1 MLTFASRAAALP
13 SRHILQAGLIALT
26 LLGTPA
32 FAADTAS
39 TPAPTTAPLPASV
52 LSSAPP
58 AAVKLDAGPE
68 IRPEI
73 KPEKQSGEIKDSASR
88 NATRLSEKRVAG
100 KVTEVEV
107 KKGKNTYYV
116 KPMDPD
122 ARGNRG
128 AQWKVGEFGGP
139 KNKDEA
145 SSSASAATEAASK
158 SVRKSALKS
167 KTPASAVPAASA
179 PDSLAPDSLAPAAP
193 LETK

>member
-1 MLTFASRAAALP
+1 MLTFDSRAAALP
-13 SRHILQAGLIALT
+13 SRHTMQAGFIAFA
-26 LLGTPA
+26 LLAAPA
-32 FAADTAS
+32 FAADPAS
-39 TPAPTTAPLPASV
+39 TPAPTTVPVPASGP
-52 LSSAPP
+52 SSAPP
-58 AAVKLDAGPE
+58 APVKLDAGPE

-116 KPMDPD
+116 KPTDPD

-139 KNKDEA
+139 KSKDETG
-145 SSSASAATEAASK
+145 SSASAATEAASK

-167 KTPASAVPAASA
+167 KTPATAVPAASA
-179 PDSLAPDSLAPAAP
+179 PDSLAPAVP

>member
-1 MLTFASRAAALP
+1 MQASLMAL
-13 SRHILQAGLIALT
+13 AL
-26 LLGTPA
+26 LATPA

-39 TPAPTTAPLPASV
+39 TPASAPASGP
-52 LSSAPP
+52 SSAPP
-58 AAVKLDAGPE
+58 VAPKLDAGPE

-73 KPEKQSGEIKDSASR
+73 KPEKQSGEIKDSATR
-88 NATRLSEKRVAG
+88 NATKLTEKRVAG

-139 KNKDEA
+139 KSKDET
-145 SSSASAATEAASK
+145 SSSVATEAASK
-158 SVRKSALKS
+158 SVRKSALRS
-167 KTPASAVPAASA
+167 KTPVSSAPAASA
-179 PDSLAPDSLAPAAP
+179 PDSLAPAAP
-193 LETK
+193 METK